1 MAEFIIGSTIKTE
14 TPTIEVTVNPTKP
27 LPIGRQRFQLVVV
40 DDAGN
45 VSKADEVIVIVADQS
60 APTAVMRAPSVVGS
74 GQSFTLDGS
83 ASFDVGGGRVVVWNW
98 TYAGPVLV

>member
-1 MAEFIIGSTIKTE
+1 MAEFIIGTEIKSE
-14 TPTIEVTVNPTKP
+14 VPTIEVTVNPDRP

-45 VSKADEVIVIVADQS
+45 VSRADEVVIIVADQS
-60 APTAVMRAPSVVGS
+60 APTAVIRAPSLVPS

-83 ASFDVGGGRVVVWNW
+83 ASFDVGGGRVTTWVW
-98 TYAGPVLV
+98 TYAGPAV